1 MIIVKRVVIT
11 GIGIISSIGNN
22 KCSVLD
28 SLQSLKSGITF
39 SKSMQDFGMRS
50 HVCGNIFLPEKKIHR
65 ANIKFMSDASL
76 YAYLSMKQAIKD
88 ARLKKKMYQK
98 NYRVGLIVGIGCNFF
113 QNARYKFKGKKILNT
128 YSLIQNMVS
137 NVSACLSVSYHI
149 HGISYS
155 LSSACATSANCIGHA
170 MQLIQSGLQDIVF
183 SGGAEEV
190 SCELACGFDCMHALS
205 TKYNNIPQKASRA
218 YDINRDGFIISG
230 GSGILVLE
238 ELTHALSRNAQIYAE
253 IIGYGT
259 ASDGNSMIRPSGLGV
274 IESMKQS
281 MKHINILHIDYIN
294 THGTSTQLGDIT
306 ELRSIQSVFKNHK
319 PYISSTKSLTGHSL
333 GASGVHEIIYIILMM
348 LNNFIVPSINI
359 ESLDVEAESMN
370 ILLYKIEKKIFFALS
385 NSVGFGGV
393 NVSIVIKRYY

>member
-1 MIIVKRVVIT
+1 MKRVVIT
-11 GIGIISSIGNN
+11 GIGIISSIGND
-22 KCSVLD
+22 KLSVLN
-28 SLQSLKSGITF
+28 SLQALKSGITF

-50 HVCGNIFLPEKKIHR
+50 NVCGNILLPEKKMHR
-65 ANIKFMSDASL
+65 SNIKFMSDASL

-88 ARLKKKMYQK
+88 SRLKKTMYQK

-113 QNARYKFKGKKILNT
+113 QNAIYKFKKKKILNT
-128 YSLIQNMVS
+128 YSLIKNMVS

-155 LSSACATSANCIGHA
+155 LSSACATSANCIGNA

-190 SCELACGFDCMHALS
+190 SCELAYGFDCMHVLS
-205 TKYNNIPQKASRA
+205 AKYNNIPQQASRA

-230 GSGILVLE
+230 GAGIVVLE
-238 ELTHALSRNAQIYAE
+238 ELTHALSRNAPIYAE

-259 ASDGNSMIRPSGLGV
+259 ASDGNSMILPSGLGV

-294 THGTSTQLGDIT
+294 THGTSTKLGDII

-359 ESLDVEAESMN
+359 ESLDLEAESMN